1 MSRVIRVLAPNPSVF
16 TLEGTNTWVVGSDP
30 SIVID
35 PGPSIDAHLDDV
47 ARTSGRVSAV
57 LVSHDHEDHAEGAV
71 AFGRRVR
78 APVYAWRLDGAQRLR
93 DGQSFAG
100 GGVELLAM
108 HTPGHSADHVVF
120 VDPPTGALFSG
131 DAVLGRGTSFIDA
144 PDGDL
149 TKYLAS
155 LHRMLDRHPRTI
167 YPGHG
172 PVVLDAQV
180 KLREYLEHRAEREAQ
195 ILEGIADGARTVD
208 DLVERIYADH
218 AADVR
223 ELAARSVDA
232 HLAKL
237 ESEGRIVATG
247 RGDRRAWSVTEP
259 KACARCGRPV
269 KGRARY
275 CGSCSLA
282 LLQGD
287 VPDPA

>member
-1 MSRVIRVLAPNPSVF
+1 VTRVIRVLAPNPSVF

-35 PGPSIDAHLDDV
+35 PGPMIDAHLDEV
-47 ARTSGRVSAV
+47 ARTAERVSAV
-57 LVSHDHEDHAEGAV
+57 LVTHDHPDHAEAAV
-71 AFGRRVR
+71 AFARRVR
-78 APVYAWRLDGAQRLR
+78 APVRAWRLDDAERVR

-100 GGVELLAM
+100 GDVELLAM

-120 VDPPTGALFSG
+120 VDPRSGALFSG

-155 LHRMLDRHPRTI
+155 LHRMLDRHPRTV

-172 PVVLDAQV
+172 PVVLDAQA
-180 KLREYLEHRAEREAQ
+180 KLKEYLDHRAEREEQ

-208 DLVERIYADH
+208 DLVERIYAEYS
-218 AADVR
+218 ADVR
-223 ELAARSVDA
+223 ELAARSVNA

-237 ESEGRIVATG
+237 ETEGRISASG
-247 RGDRRAWSVTEP
+247 RRDQRAWSVTEP